1 MPELIGLIPV
11 ALGVGWLIGA
21 LGIGGVLLIPALM
34 MIGGLEEHAA
44 MATALFSFF
53 FTGLAGTWLFQRR
66 GSIDWRATVPVCVA
80 ALLFSFSGAWLNART
95 HAGALSVAL
104 AAIMIF
110 AGFYAAFSR
119 HKPRASISRRPRFG
133 RVPVLAAVGVIAGF
147 GSGFTGV
154 GGPALSVPLMLLAG
168 YPPLAAVGSGQVL
181 QVAAALS
188 GTIGNLE
195 YGTIDLKLALLIS
208 TVEVS
213 GVFLGVRF
221 AHRAREQSMKRLV
234 AALCVIVG
242 ALLLI
247 RFFGSI

>member
-1 MPELIGLIPV
+1 MSELLMLIPV

-34 MIGGLEEHAA
+34 MIGGLEEHTA

-66 GSIDWRATVPVCVA
+66 GSIDWAATVPVCVA
-80 ALLFSFSGAWLNART
+80 ALLFSFSGAWVNART
-95 HAGALSVAL
+95 HAGVLTVVL

-110 AGFYAAFSR
+110 AGLYAAYSR
-119 HKPRASISRRPRFG
+119 HRPRDAMSSRRRFG
-133 RVPVLAAVGVIAGF
+133 GVPLLAAVGVIAGF

-154 GGPALSVPLMLLAG
+154 GGPALSVPLMLLGG

-188 GTIGNLE
+188 GTIGNLK
-195 YGTIDLKLALLIS
+195 YGTIDIKLASLIS
-208 TVEVS
+208 VVEVS

-221 AHRAREQSMKRLV
+221 AHRAREPLMKRLV

-242 ALLLI
+242 SLLLL
-247 RFFGSI
+247 RVFWTQ